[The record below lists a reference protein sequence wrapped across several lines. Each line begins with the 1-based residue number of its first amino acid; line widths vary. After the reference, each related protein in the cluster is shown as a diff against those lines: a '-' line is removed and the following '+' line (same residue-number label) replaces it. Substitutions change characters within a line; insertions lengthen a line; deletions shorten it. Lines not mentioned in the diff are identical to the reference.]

1 MADAV
6 SSEARSQK
14 PEARGQ
20 RPEARSRKSEVEEQR
35 TSLSPLFL
43 NSQFFPRSRLAE
55 GFAGSGI
62 GTILNFILVAFLAL
76 CVIYNVTLPMFEA
89 PDEASHFRYAHYLA
103 SERRLPDLKRDLP
116 SHEVTQPVLYYA
128 LAALVISPFDRSN
141 LDQLVLLNPDWFD
154 RSLNQGY
161 VGVRGQHIHTEAER
175 WPYQGAVWAVRAA
188 RLLSSLLGVATI
200 GLVYLIARDIFTGRA
215 MPDASRTLIAN
226 LCAALVAFNPKFIHL
241 SSVVSNDIAITLAA
255 TATCWWMVRM
265 ANQSRACTPVPLRQ
279 FFVLGALI
287 AAATLCKLQGLGLL
301 APALAAAVLISPR
314 ASWPARTVVLL
325 IGFFAVAGWWF
336 IFNSL
341 NYGHPL
347 AWAQVQA
354 ANAALLRIPPLSAGE
369 VLSTLPLWFTSYWGN
384 LGIELHYDDWV
395 NIVLFV
401 ALALAGIGCAIA
413 FARKLPMVGNRTG
426 FALLM
431 IWQIVIMAMFAWWL
445 RSYVGT
451 ENSRLIMPGVAPVV
465 VLTAMGWLTLAP
477 QRAWPAT
484 AMAGAGA
491 LLVLAVAAPF
501 ATIRPAYA
509 LPELMNREG
518 LIAAHRLPSAGV
530 ATFDGA
536 IELLHAE
543 VGAKRVKPGEG
554 LDVTLY
560 WGALQPVNQS
570 YRVVLEAL
578 DLDGDVIGRKMAIPF
593 GGRFATQRWQPGAY
607 FRDTYRL
614 PIDPTAPRGPAR
626 VQLSLFRL
634 YPEPGAAQIDG
645 ANTRA
650 FLIDRVKIEAATAS
664 SPESSQPPIAVF
676 ADTLRLD
683 RVRFEPDQVIFDWMA
698 LKPAGGDYTL
708 FVHVLDADGA
718 QIGQKDAEPFDG
730 QYPTGLWEVGE
741 RVRDVRT
748 IALPP
753 EARRLRIGWY
763 DRQTGQRLTAR
774 MADGNPWPDDI
785 VFIEIP

>member
-6 SSEARSQK
+6 NSEAGGQK
-14 PEARGQ
+14 PEVRGRGPGAGDQ
-20 RPEARSRKSEVEEQR
+20 
-35 TSLSPLFL
+35 
-43 NSQFFPRSRLAE
+43 
-55 GFAGSGI
+55 GSGI
-62 GTILNFILVAFLAL
+62 RLQFSILNFILAAFVAL
-76 CVIYNVTLPMFEA
+76 CLVYNVTLPVFEA

-103 SERRLPDLKRDLP
+103 NERRLPDLKRDLP

-161 VGVRGQHIHTEAER
+161 TGVRGQHIHTEAER

-188 RLLSSLLGVATI
+188 RLLSSLLGAATI
-200 GLVYLIARDIFTGRA
+200 ALVYLIARDIFTGHA
-215 MPDASRTLIAN
+215 VNDASRPLIAN
-226 LCAALVAFNPKFIHL
+226 LCAALVAFNPKFIHI

-265 ANQSRACTPVPLRQ
+265 ANQPGMCDRVPLRR
-279 FFVLGALI
+279 FFILGALV

-301 APALAAAVLISPR
+301 APALAAVFLVTPR
-314 ASWPARTVVLL
+314 ERLSGRIVALL
-325 IGFFAVAGWWF
+325 AGFFAVAGWWF
-336 IFNSL
+336 VFNTL

-347 AWAQVQA
+347 AWAQVQE
-354 ANAALLRIPPLSAGE
+354 ANAALLRIPPLGAGE
-369 VLSTLPLWFTSYWGN
+369 ILATLPLWFTSYWGN

-395 NIVLFV
+395 NAVLFV
-401 ALALAGIGCAIA
+401 ALALAVIGCVVA
-413 FARKLPMVGNRTG
+413 FARKLPMVGNRAG

-431 IWQIVIMAMFAWWL
+431 IWQVTIAAMFAWWL

-465 VLTAMGWLTLAP
+465 LLTAMGWLTLAP
-477 QRAWPAT
+477 QRAWPA
-484 AMAGAGA
+484 AAVAGAGSLLA
-491 LLVLAVAAPF
+491 LAIAAPF
-501 ATIRPAYA
+501 VTIRPAYA
-509 LPELMNREG
+509 LPSMMSREG
-518 LIAAHRLPSAGV
+518 IVAAHQLPSAGV
-530 ATFDGA
+530 ATFDGV

-543 VGAKRVKPGEG
+543 VGTKRVKPGEH

-560 WGALQPVNQS
+560 WGARQPVNQS

-578 DLDGDVIGRKMAIPF
+578 DLDGEVIGRKMAIPF

-607 FRDTYRL
+607 FRDDYRL
-614 PIDPTAPRGPAR
+614 PIGATAPRGPAR
-626 VQLSLFRL
+626 VQLSLFKL
-634 YPEPGAAQIDG
+634 YPEPGAASIDG

-650 FLIDRVKIEAATAS
+650 FLIDRVKVEAATTS
-664 SPESSQPPIAVF
+664 PPESSQPPIAVF
-676 ADTLRLD
+676 GDVLRLD
-683 RVRFEPDQVIFDWMA
+683 RVRFAPDQVTFDWTA
-698 LKPAGGDYTL
+698 LRPPGNDYTL
-708 FVHVLDADGA
+708 FVHVLDANGA

-730 QYPTGLWEVGE
+730 QYPTGLWDAGE
-741 RVRDVRT
+741 RVRDVRA

-753 EARRLRIGWY
+753 EARWLRIGWY
-763 DRQTGQRLTAR
+763 DRQTGQRLAAR
-774 MADGNPWPDDI
+774 MADGSPWPDDI